1 MKRQIIFLIFALIF
15 SCSEKKEHKDS
26 SVIAS
31 EKEMVTAI
39 KNPEAAQKIPAD
51 WLQYYTKH
59 AAAFS
64 PDRFILLNE
73 TKFDLNFKGHVHA
86 IFDQNFDPVYAPF
99 LVFNPSKTLYLD
111 FDSYQW
117 ILDADG
123 NASFEA
129 DQELNLVDL
138 KNKKVSRVAFY
149 GPSFWI
155 EDAYWKNDSVFVTL
169 ENSYERVLFMNEYDL
184 KTLTK
189 KSYQYPDTLNF
200 SSDYAKLRL
209 RKNGIKVE

>member
-1 MKRQIIFLIFALIF
+1 MKKLIIFFVFAFVF
-15 SCSEKKEHKDS
+15 SCSDKKEKENS
-26 SVIAS
+26 AVTVS
-31 EKEMVTAI
+31 EKEKVTATA
-39 KNPEAAQKIPAD
+39 KPAAVPAIPSD
-51 WLQYYTKH
+51 WLQFYTERDAEFK
-59 AAAFS
+59 
-64 PDRFILLNE
+64 PDGFRFLDERN
-73 TKFDLNFKGHVHA
+73 FDLKMEGHVPGKFNQDFNP
-86 IFDQNFDPVYAPF
+86 IYAPF

-117 ILDADG
+117 SLAPDG
-123 NASFEA
+123 NAGFEA

-138 KNKKVSRVAFY
+138 KNKSVSRIAFY

-169 ENSYERVLFMNEYDL
+169 ENSYDKVLFMNEYDL
-184 KTLTK
+184 KTMKK
-189 KSYQYPDTLNF
+189 KSYQYPDTLKF